1 MGRLPARSAITLLVL
16 GVAAC
21 GDDGEATTTTRAP
34 ATDAAAGAAEN
45 DAPSESPTG
54 SSSESS
60 PAEETVDGASIPE
73 SVVDETVVE
82 TLVDETVDQTLVE
95 EVTNTIAVTEVSEE
109 CSELVARLEDE
120 ELPFEDI
127 DEILVDIKDF
137 TPDEIDADIDTLL
150 ASFAEVSEIVDE
162 NGGTYEEAIEDP
174 DVAAQIQAL
183 GDDPKAEEAFLRVEA
198 YFSEACPALVE

>member
-73 SVVDETVVE
+73 SVVDETV
-82 TLVDETVDQTLVE
+82 DQTLVE
-95 EVTNTIAVTEVSEE
+95 EVTNTIAVTEMSEE